1 MHQGVTISH
10 RGNSYAIG
18 SGQGFYGIWAAA
30 AQRSQPPVEW
40 WPQTAEGWQQAW
52 ARFASIEAPG
62 AIVAVG
68 PPPAPPVPAAP
79 RLADTGPADTG
90 LADTGAGLAA
100 AGQPPGKVGRLIA
113 CALLAVGVVVG
124 VVGLFPG
131 YLGGASLAQQ
141 ADELWPHLLYLA
153 AWSASAVLLLLPAP
167 NRARVG
173 ALLAVGASVVTFGLY
188 FADLGAVI
196 SSGTRIAGTGLTLT
210 MIGWMSCAT
219 GSLLALGLSRPGA
232 PGRPR
237 DRESLLAMLLTA
249 VAAIGAAIAFAPSW
263 DSYTL
268 STSAGFIQSTTAGN
282 AFANP
287 GPVIAGD
294 VAVMVL
300 VVAAVAI
307 AALWQPIRLGAAL
320 LAGATIPLV
329 GQAVS
334 ALILV
339 REPVS
344 PLQFGVSPSQARNA
358 GLTIASGLTPA
369 FWVYCAFVVALV
381 LISARML
388 TNPAPEPASQG
399 QARFVT
405 AGAGAGPVPGSTP

>member
-1 MHQGVTISH
+1 VHQGVTISH

-18 SGQGFYGIWAAA
+18 SGQGFYGIWVAA
-30 AQRSQPPVEW
+30 AQPSQPPVEW
-40 WPQTAEGWQQAW
+40 WPQTLEGWQQAW

-79 RLADTGPADTG
+79 AMADTDIATV
-90 LADTGAGLAA
+90 
-100 AGQPPGKVGRLIA
+100 GQPAGRVGRLIA
-113 CALLAVGVVVG
+113 CTLLAAGVVVG

-131 YLGGASLAQQ
+131 YLGGASLAQH

-153 AWSASAVLLLLPAP
+153 AWAASAVLLLLPGP

-173 ALLAVGASVVTFGLY
+173 ALLGVGASVVTFGLY
-188 FADLGAVI
+188 FADLGTVI

-210 MIGWMSCAT
+210 MIGWMLCAT
-219 GSLLALGLSRPGA
+219 GSLLAFGLSRPGA
-232 PGRPR
+232 PGRAR
-237 DRESLLAMLLTA
+237 DRESLLAVLLTA
-249 VAAIGAAIAFAPSW
+249 AAAIGAAIAFAPSW

-268 STSAGFIQSTTAGN
+268 STPAGDIQSTTAGN

-300 VVAAVAI
+300 VVAAVVI

-344 PLQFGVSPSQARNA
+344 PLQFGIPPSQAREA
-358 GLTIASGLTPA
+358 GLTITSGLTPA
-369 FWVYCAFVVALV
+369 FWVYCAFVLALA

-388 TNPAPEPASQG
+388 TNPAPEPASEG

-405 AGAGAGPVPGSTP
+405 AGAGAAPVPGSTP